1 MYSYVLDV
9 FIWSFAI
16 YGILYFIRE
25 FLLETVCYTILKCA
39 CIVKLYRKHIAK
51 IFR

>member
-16 YGILYFIRE
+16 YGMLCFGRE
-25 FLLETVCYTILKCA
+25 YLLETVGYLILKCV
-39 CIVKLYRKHIAK
+39 CIAKLYRKHIAK